1 MSEGKEGKSDDVR
14 NDNEGKVDGGGSG
27 GGGGGG
33 GGGGPK
39 PGKLKFKP
47 PNLDALKRRLEKKL
61 MSKSQQMARRNPNL
75 AQHLASRTSGDILR
89 RLYPFYM
96 SKTGQAMQRFFEE
109 HAWQFDP
116 DEEENKL
123 VYTEIYKEYEAAM
136 EGFLAEFLDEQ
147 GISPADFYDAISRQ
161 AEQGADKQAQVM
173 MKMIN
178 AQSDFVFF
186 VQLMRD
192 KSRDAR
198 KSAREAKA
206 QG

>member
-1 MSEGKEGKSDDVR
+1 
-14 NDNEGKVDGGGSG
+14 
-27 GGGGGG
+27 
-33 GGGGPK
+33 
-39 PGKLKFKP
+39 
-47 PNLDALKRRLEKKL
+47 

-123 VYTEIYKEYEAAM
+123 VYTQIYHEYEEAM

-147 GISPADFYDAISRQ
+147 GISASDFYDALTKQ
-161 AEQGADKQAQVM
+161 AEGSDKQAQVM
-173 MKMIN
+173 VKMIN
-178 AQSDFVFF
+178 AQSDFTFF

-198 KSAREAKA
+198 KVAREAKA